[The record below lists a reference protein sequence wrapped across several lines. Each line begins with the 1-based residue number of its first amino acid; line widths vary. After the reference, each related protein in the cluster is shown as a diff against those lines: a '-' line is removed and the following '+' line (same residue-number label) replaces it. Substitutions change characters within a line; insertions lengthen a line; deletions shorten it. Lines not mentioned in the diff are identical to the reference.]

1 MGCTETI
8 TRGTATTSVAWRKQN
23 VADELGR
30 STTNRV
36 FVLRQ
41 IGMVALTG
49 KMARLERSHPSR
61 TLNSFS
67 FLVKRQRFGCEIYL
81 LFIKK
86 QILAP
91 KKKKKRKQTFIWG

>member
-1 MGCTETI
+1 M
-8 TRGTATTSVAWRKQN
+8 
-23 VADELGR
+23 
-30 STTNRV
+30 
-36 FVLRQ
+36 LRQ

-91 KKKKKRKQTFIWG
+91 KKKKKRKQAFIWGYAISDCFVIFHNYVVYIQKLSNYNVGLVSF